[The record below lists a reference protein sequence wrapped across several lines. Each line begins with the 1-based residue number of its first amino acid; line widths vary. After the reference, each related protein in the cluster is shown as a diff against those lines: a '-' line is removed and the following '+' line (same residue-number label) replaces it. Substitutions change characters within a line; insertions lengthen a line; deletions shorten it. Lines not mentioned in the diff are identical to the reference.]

1 MLKILLRFVPEFS
14 SDMCTHIHTHAHT
27 RICVYT
33 HPLRRAHNDATFS
46 SLKCL
51 PAFVTVFAS
60 TFSFFFHSPSLS
72 LRLFSPLSAASC
84 RCSSL
89 LLPLVL
95 LPISVILASPLL
107 GSFMFSYRS
116 RWSCRWLP
124 VAVSHAF
131 LHLRSHTPTATP
143 PRPTSPS
150 PSPSSSAISS
160 ASAPTGQTKLRA
172 NKMSKHRKQL
182 INGPKWRI

>member
-14 SDMCTHIHTHAHT
+14 SDMFTHIHTHAHT

-95 LPISVILASPLL
+95 LPISVILASRPARLFYVQL
-107 GSFMFSYRS
+107 PKQMELSMATGSRQS
-116 RWSCRWLP
+116 RISAP
-124 VAVSHAF
+124 SQPYPDSDSTT
-131 LHLRSHTPTATP
+131 SHTP
-143 PRPTSPS
+143 
-150 PSPSSSAISS
+150 ISIS
-160 ASAPTGQTKLRA
+160 IFVCNFVCVCADCA
-172 NKMSKHRKQL
+172 NKAARKQ
-182 INGPKWRI
+182 NVKTSKATH